1 MFKTWNNQNSK
12 NILYNIFNFCQLR
25 KFQIIVNI
33 NDITQKLRILEKT
46 NLNVLISIRI
56 YKDITLKF

>member
-12 NILYNIFNFCQLR
+12 DILYNIFNFCQLR

-46 NLNVLISIRI
+46 NLNVSNI
-56 YKDITLKF
+56 YKNI

>member
-12 NILYNIFNFCQLR
+12 DILYNIFNFCQLR